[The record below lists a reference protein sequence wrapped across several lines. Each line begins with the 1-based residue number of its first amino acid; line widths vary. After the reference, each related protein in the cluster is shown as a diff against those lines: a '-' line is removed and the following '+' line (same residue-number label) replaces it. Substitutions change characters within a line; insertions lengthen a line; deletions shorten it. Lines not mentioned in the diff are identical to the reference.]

1 VAKSGQKLSV
11 RTGESERHALRQDK
25 PIALWAVP
33 RSISTAFERV
43 FVERDDFEIFHEPF
57 SASYYYSEE
66 RLSDRY
72 SDVEPKPEYN
82 YQNVLANILESREK
96 RVFVKDMA
104 YHAKGLIGP
113 EFVSRFANTFII
125 RDPKYVIS
133 SLYRMWPDFTFE
145 ETGFEQLYRLFRYAT
160 EANPEEVAVIDAM
173 TFSENPVGIVAA
185 YCEHLNIP
193 FRPGSLLWEPADVQE
208 WERWH
213 RWHDKAQQSTGI
225 ERAER
230 KDPTLPEELQEA
242 YDRCLPYYYQ
252 LAAKAIPGTVRAI
265 PTA

>member
-1 VAKSGQKLSV
+1 M
-11 RTGESERHALRQDK
+11 RQDK

-43 FVERDDFEIFHEPF
+43 FLERDDFEVLHEPF

-72 SDVEPKPEYN
+72 SDAELKAEYN
-82 YQNVLANILESREK
+82 YQNVLASILEPREK

-113 EFVSRFANTFII
+113 EFVSHFANTFII
-125 RDPKYVIS
+125 RDPKYVIL
-133 SLYRMWPDFTFE
+133 SLYRKWPDFTFE

-160 EANPEEVAVIDAM
+160 ETSPEDAIVIDAM

-185 YCEHLNIP
+185 YCEHLDIP
-193 FRPGSLLWEPADVQE
+193 FQPDSLLWEPADVPE
-208 WERWH
+208 WERWY
-213 RWHDKAQQSTGI
+213 RWHDKAQQSSGI

-230 KDPTLPEELQEA
+230 KDPALPEELQEA
-242 YDRCLPYYYQ
+242 YDHCLPYYYQ
-252 LAAKAIPGTVRAI
+252 LASKAIPGTVRAL